1 MLCDN
6 PERGD
11 GVWGWEEGSRVRGHM
26 YTYGRPTLLY
36 GRTLTFGNLILKS
49 NYPPIKKKLSD
60 SLPKMY
66 IQCVSMKYRRLELE
80 RVHVLINKSWSRVAG
95 DVAKGQNLV

>member
-11 GVWGWEEGSRVRGHM
+11 GVWGWEEGSRCCM
-26 YTYGRPTLLY
+26 AETNT
-36 GRTLTFGNLILKS
+36 ILKS

-80 RVHVLINKSWSRVAG
+80 RVHFLINKLWSRDAG